1 MAVLSLRTY
10 HPHCTLSD
18 YDYVDIDD
26 EDYDSGGYEEED
38 DDYNDFE
45 DYNEYYSMDSDEYD
59 QGYDYDYDD
68 EGYDSDYD
76 DYDDYYNEYYDEND
90 QEIADFGIDDS
101 ELEAFYNEFANAYV
115 ADTGQCPQC
124 FQFQTIFFQFE
135 TEKKNDIWNWFQT
148 AHFYAGGSDILDEED
163 ISEEEEMQQMLEDY
177 YRILV

>member
-18 YDYVDIDD
+18 YDYGD
-26 EDYDSGGYEEED
+26 YEEED

-59 QGYDYDYDD
+59 QGYDNDYDD

-115 ADTGQCPQC
+115 
-124 FQFQTIFFQFE
+124 I
-135 TEKKNDIWNWFQT
+135 
-148 AHFYAGGSDILDEED
+148 
-163 ISEEEEMQQMLEDY
+163 
-177 YRILV
+177 